1 MTTRSGVTG
10 PARVTGPGRPAT
22 PTRRLAAVLN
32 YLGLVALAVVTTF
45 PFLWL
50 LATSLRATGSVF
62 GFPPVVIP
70 RPPTL
75 ANFVGVWDTMPIGR
89 FALNTVYITTMGIVL
104 TLATSAL
111 AGYPLARMRFPG
123 RDLIFYAIVGSLML
137 PQHVGLILNFVT
149 MMRLHLV
156 DTYAA
161 VYLPSVA
168 SIFGIFLL
176 RQAYLVIPQ
185 DIEDAARIDGAG
197 ELRLWGQV
205 MLPLVTPALATL
217 AIVEFTAYW
226 NSFLWPLIVLKSP
239 DHYPLAVG
247 LLYLSG
253 LFAHNTRYIA
263 AGAVLITVPV
273 IAVFL
278 ALQRYFLRGIML
290 GAVK

>member
-1 MTTRSGVTG
+1 VIT
-10 PARVTGPGRPAT
+10 A
-22 PTRRLAAVLN
+22 
-32 YLGLVALAVVTTF
+32 F

-50 LATSLRATGSVF
+50 LTTSLRASGTVF
-62 GFPPVVIP
+62 GFPPVIIP
-70 RPPTL
+70 RPVTL
-75 ANFVGVWDTMPIGR
+75 ANFVGVWQTMPIGR
-89 FALNTVYITTMGIVL
+89 FALNTVYITGMGILL

-123 RDLIFYAIVGSLML
+123 RDVIFYAIVGSLML
-137 PQHVGLILNFVT
+137 PEHVGLILNFVT

-161 VYLPSVA
+161 VYLPSIA

-185 DIEDAARIDGAG
+185 EIEDAARIDGAG
-197 ELRLWGQV
+197 ELRLWAQI
-205 MLPLVTPALATL
+205 MLPLVAPALATL

-263 AGAVLITVPV
+263 AGAVLMTLPV
-273 IAVFL
+273 IVVFL
-278 ALQRYFLRGIML
+278 ALQRYFLRGIVI
-290 GAVK
+290 GAVR

>member
-1 MTTRSGVTG
+1 MSGPPRARPSSRRSLADV
-10 PARVTGPGRPAT
+10 GR
-22 PTRRLAAVLN
+22 
-32 YLGLVALAVVTTF
+32 YLGLIALAVVTAF

-50 LATSLRATGSVF
+50 LATSLRASGTVF
-62 GFPPVVIP
+62 SFPPVIIP

-75 ANFVGVWDTMPIGR
+75 ANYVGIWQTMPIGQ
-89 FALNTVYITTMGIVL
+89 FFLNTVYITGMGIAL
-104 TLATSAL
+104 TLLVSAL

-149 MMRLHLV
+149 MSRLHLI

-161 VYLPSVA
+161 VYLPGAASV
-168 SIFGIFLL
+168 FGIFLL
-176 RQAYLVIPQ
+176 RQAYLTIP
-185 DIEDAARIDGAG
+185 IEMEDAARIDGAG
-197 ELRLWGQV
+197 EFRIWGQI
-205 MLPLVTPALATL
+205 MLPLVAPALATL
-217 AIVEFTAYW
+217 AIIEFSAYW

-239 DHYPLAVG
+239 EKYPLAVG

-263 AGAVLITVPV
+263 AGAVVMTLPMI
-273 IAVFL
+273 IVFL
-278 ALQRYFLRGIML
+278 LLQRYFLRGITV

>member
-1 MTTRSGVTG
+1 MWPTVVT
-10 PARVTGPGRPAT
+10 
-22 PTRRLAAVLN
+22 AAH
-32 YLGLVALAVVTTF
+32 YLGLTALAVITTF

-50 LATSLRATGSVF
+50 LATALRATGTVF
-62 GFPPVVIP
+62 AFPPVLIP
-70 RPPTL
+70 RPATL
-75 ANFVGVWDTMPIGR
+75 ANFAGVWETMPVGR
-89 FALNTVYITTMGIVL
+89 FFLNTAYITGMGIAL

-123 RDLIFYAIVGSLML
+123 RDVIFYAIIGSLML

-185 DIEDAARIDGAG
+185 EIEDAARIDGAG
-197 ELRLWGQV
+197 DLRLWAQV

-217 AIVEFTAYW
+217 AIVEFTGYW

-263 AGAVLITVPV
+263 AGAVLMTLPV
-273 IAVFL
+273 IVVFL
-278 ALQRYFLRGIML
+278 LLQRYFLRGIVL
-290 GAVK
+290 GAVR

>member
-1 MTTRSGVTG
+1 M
-10 PARVTGPGRPAT
+10 AM
-22 PTRRLAAVLN
+22 
-32 YLGLVALAVVTTF
+32 LAVVTTF

-50 LATSLRATGSVF
+50 LATSLRASGTVF
-62 GFPPVVIP
+62 GFPPVLIP

-75 ANFVGVWDTMPIGR
+75 ANFTGVWDTMPIGR
-89 FALNTVYITTMGIVL
+89 FALNTIYITAVGIIL

-123 RDLIFYAIVGSLML
+123 RDLIFYTIVGSLML

-149 MMRLHLV
+149 LIRLHLV

-161 VYLPSVA
+161 VYLPGIA

-185 DIEDAARIDGAG
+185 DIEDAARIDGAD
-197 ELRLWGQV
+197 EMRLWAQV

-217 AIVEFTAYW
+217 AIVEFTGYW

-239 DHYPLAVG
+239 DRYPLAVG

-263 AGAVLITVPV
+263 AGAVLITLPV
-273 IAVFL
+273 IAVFI
-278 ALQRYFLRGIML
+278 ALQRYFLKGIML

>member
-1 MTTRSGVTG
+1 MSGPLRARPSARRSLADV
-10 PARVTGPGRPAT
+10 GR
-22 PTRRLAAVLN
+22 
-32 YLGLVALAVVTTF
+32 YLGLIALAVVTAF

-50 LATSLRATGSVF
+50 LATSLRASGTVF
-62 GFPPVVIP
+62 SFPPVIIP

-75 ANFVGVWDTMPIGR
+75 ANYVGIWQTMPIGQ
-89 FALNTVYITTMGIVL
+89 FFLNTVYITGMGIAL
-104 TLATSAL
+104 TLLVSAL

-149 MMRLHLV
+149 MSRLHLI

-161 VYLPSVA
+161 VYLPGAASV
-168 SIFGIFLL
+168 FGIFLL
-176 RQAYLVIPQ
+176 RQAYLTIP
-185 DIEDAARIDGAG
+185 IEMEDAARIDGAG
-197 ELRLWGQV
+197 EFRIWGQI
-205 MLPLVTPALATL
+205 MLPLVAPALATL
-217 AIVEFTAYW
+217 AIIEFSAYW

-239 DHYPLAVG
+239 EKYPLAVG

-263 AGAVLITVPV
+263 AGAVVMTLPMI
-273 IAVFL
+273 IVFL
-278 ALQRYFLRGIML
+278 LLQRYFLRGITV

>member
-1 MTTRSGVTG
+1 MI
-10 PARVTGPGRPAT
+10 
-22 PTRRLAAVLN
+22 
-32 YLGLVALAVVTTF
+32 TTF

-50 LATSLRATGSVF
+50 VATSLRESGTVF
-62 GFPPVVIP
+62 GFPPVLIP
-70 RPPTL
+70 RPATL
-75 ANFVGVWDTMPIGR
+75 ANYAGVWDTMPIGR
-89 FALNTVYITTMGIVL
+89 FFFNTVYITVMGIVL
-104 TLATSAL
+104 TLAISAL

-123 RDLIFYAIVGSLML
+123 RDVIFYAIVGSLML

-161 VYLPSVA
+161 VYLPGVA

-185 DIEDAARIDGAG
+185 DVEDAARIDGAG
-197 ELRLWGQV
+197 EVRLWAQV

-226 NSFLWPLIVLKSP
+226 NTFLWPLIVLKSP
-239 DHYPLAVG
+239 DRYPLAVG

-263 AGAVLITVPV
+263 AGAVLITLPV
-273 IAVFL
+273 VAVFL

>member
-1 MTTRSGVTG
+1 VRWARLGRALATG
-10 PARVTGPGRPAT
+10 AHYGG
-22 PTRRLAAVLN
+22 
-32 YLGLVALAVVTTF
+32 LGALAVVTTF

-50 LATSLRATGSVF
+50 LATSLRASGTVF
-62 GFPPVVIP
+62 GFPPVLIP
-70 RPPTL
+70 RPPTM
-75 ANFVGVWDTMPIGR
+75 ANFVGVWETLPLDR
-89 FALNTVYITTMGIVL
+89 FFANTVYITGMGILL

-149 MMRLHLV
+149 LMRLHLI

-161 VYLPSVA
+161 VYLPGVA

-176 RQAYLVIPQ
+176 RQAYLVIPAE
-185 DIEDAARIDGAG
+185 IEDAARIDGAG
-197 ELRLWGQV
+197 EMRLWAQI
-205 MLPLVTPALATL
+205 MLPLVSPALATL
-217 AIVEFTAYW
+217 AIIEFTAYW

-239 DHYPLAVG
+239 DRYPLAVG

-263 AGAVLITVPV
+263 AGAVIMTVPV
-273 IAVFL
+273 IVVFL
-278 ALQRYFLRGIML
+278 LLQRYFLRGIVM
-290 GAVK
+290 GAVR

>member
-1 MTTRSGVTG
+1 V
-10 PARVTGPGRPAT
+10 PARFTRRFAAFGAGAKPA
-22 PTRRLAAVLN
+22 RRLAAAAQF
-32 YLGLVALAVVTTF
+32 LGMTALAVVTTF

-50 LATSLRATGSVF
+50 LATSLRASGTVF
-62 GFPPVVIP
+62 GFPPVLIP
-70 RPPTL
+70 RPPTV
-75 ANFVGVWDTMPIGR
+75 ANFTGVWDTMPIGR
-89 FALNTVYITTMGIVL
+89 FALNTVYITAVGIIL

-123 RDLIFYAIVGSLML
+123 RDLIFYTIVGSLML

-149 MMRLHLV
+149 LIHLHLV

-161 VYLPSVA
+161 VYLPGVA

-185 DIEDAARIDGAG
+185 DIEDAARIDGAD
-197 ELRLWGQV
+197 EMRLWAQV

-217 AIVEFTAYW
+217 AIVEFTGYW

-239 DHYPLAVG
+239 DRYPLAVG

-263 AGAVLITVPV
+263 AGAVLITLPV
-273 IAVFL
+273 IAVFIL
-278 ALQRYFLRGIML
+278 LQRYFLRGIML

>member
-1 MTTRSGVTG
+1 MGRIVSGIAHYAG
-10 PARVTGPGRPAT
+10 
-22 PTRRLAAVLN
+22 
-32 YLGLVALAVVTTF
+32 LGALAVVTTF

-50 LATSLRATGSVF
+50 LATSLRAGGAVF
-62 GFPPVVIP
+62 AFPPVLIP
-70 RPPTL
+70 RPATL
-75 ANFVGVWDTMPIGR
+75 ANFVGVAQTMPLGR
-89 FALNTVYITTMGIVL
+89 FALNTVYITGMGIVL
-104 TLATSAL
+104 TLTTSAL

-123 RDLIFYAIVGSLML
+123 RDAIFYTIVGSLML

-149 MMRLHLV
+149 TMRLHLV

-176 RQAYLVIPQ
+176 RQSYLVIPLE
-185 DIEDAARIDGAG
+185 IEDAARIDGAS
-197 ELRLWGQV
+197 ELRLWAQV
-205 MLPLVTPALATL
+205 MLPLVAPALATL
-217 AIVEFTAYW
+217 AIIEFTAYW
-226 NSFLWPLIVLKSP
+226 NSFIWPLIVLKSP
-239 DHYPLAVG
+239 DRYPLAVG

-263 AGAVLITVPV
+263 AGAVLMTLPMIV
-273 IAVFL
+273 IFL